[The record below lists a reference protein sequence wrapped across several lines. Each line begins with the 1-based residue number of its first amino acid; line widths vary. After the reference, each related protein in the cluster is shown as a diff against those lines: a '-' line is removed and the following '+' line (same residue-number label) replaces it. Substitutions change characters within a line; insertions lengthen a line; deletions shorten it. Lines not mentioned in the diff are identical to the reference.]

1 MTKLRNVRYIAL
13 IKLIDGIDELAAQT
27 MKPYNIPSDQ
37 SDRPNQ
43 NNHSPDTMMNDLNND
58 VKNL

>member
-37 SDRPNQ
+37 SDKPNP
-43 NNHSPDTMMNDLNND
+43 NHHSPETMMNDLNND